1 MKTSSILIISIAVG
15 ILFLGTISCTS
26 KKDKTTTEK
35 QNVNQAVPVKTARVN
50 RQSVAKTI
58 EYTASLIPFKEVYL
72 APATPGKI
80 KKINVEIGDHVSKG
94 QIIAAMNPTNLESAR
109 LNLINLETNF
119 KRLVTLKKT
128 NTIADQQYDQVK
140 TAYDAAKVSYQFL
153 LDNTEIKAPFD
164 GIISSKYFE
173 DGENFSGAPNTQAG
187 KSAIVTIVQIK
198 QLKALVG
205 LSATYFPETKKGMKV
220 DIISNIYPSDIFK
233 GEIYNIYPTID
244 NLTKTFTVEVK
255 INNPDLKLR
264 PGMFAKMQ
272 LIMGK
277 GDAILVPMIALI
289 KQTGTDDMYL
299 FVNENNIAVKKP
311 VKTGRIF
318 DDQTEIVEGIKV
330 GDEIVVSGQN
340 KLQNQTPITIIK
352 SVRL

>member
-26 KKDKTTTEK
+26 KKDETTTEK
-35 QNVNQAVPVKTARVN
+35 QDVKQAVPVKTVRVN
-50 RQSVAKTI
+50 RQFVAKTI
-58 EYTASLIPFKEVYL
+58 EYTASLIPFEEVYL

-94 QIIAAMNPTNLESAR
+94 QIVAAMDPTNLELAR

-119 KRLVTLKKT
+119 KRLDTLKKT
-128 NTIADQQYDQVK
+128 NTIADQQYDEIK
-140 TAYDAAKVSYQFL
+140 TAYEAAKVSYQFL
-153 LDNTEIKAPFD
+153 LDNTEIKVPFD
-164 GIISSKYFE
+164 GIISGKYFE
-173 DGENFSGAPNTQAG
+173 DGENFSGASNTQAG

-198 QLKALVG
+198 HLKALIG
-205 LSATYFPETKKGMKV
+205 LPASYFPKMKQGV
-220 DIISNIYPSDIFK
+220 KVKISSDIYPGKTFD
-233 GEIYNIYPTID
+233 GEVYNIYPTID
-244 NLTKTFTVEVK
+244 NATKTFTIEVK

-272 LIMGK
+272 LNMGK
-277 GDAILVPMIALI
+277 GDAIFVPMIALI

-311 VKTGRIF
+311 VKTGRII
-318 DDQTEIVEGIKV
+318 DDKTEIVEGIKV
-330 GDEIVVSGQN
+330 GDEIVVLGQN
-340 KLQNQTPITIIK
+340 KLENQTPITIVK
-352 SVRL
+352 

>member
-1 MKTSSILIISIAVG
+1 MKTNSILIISIAVG
-15 ILFLGTISCTS
+15 IFFLGTISCTS
-26 KKDKTTTEK
+26 EKDKTTTEK
-35 QNVNQAVPVKTARVN
+35 QNVNKSVPVKTAIVN

-58 EYTASLIPFKEVYL
+58 DYTASLIPFKEVYL

-94 QIIAAMNPTNLESAR
+94 QIIAAMDPTNLESAR

-119 KRLVTLKKT
+119 KRLETLKKT

-140 TAYDAAKVSYQFL
+140 TAYDAAKVGYQFL
-153 LDNTEIKAPFD
+153 LDNTQIKAPFD
-164 GIISSKYFE
+164 GVISGKYFE

-205 LSATYFPETKKGMKV
+205 LSAIYFPETKKGMKV
-220 DIISNIYPSDIFK
+220 NVNSNIYPDKTFE

-244 NLTKTFTVEVK
+244 NATKTFTVEVK
-255 INNPDLKLR
+255 INNSDLELR

-311 VKTGRIF
+311 VKQVVF
-318 DDQTEIVEGIKV
+318 LMIK
-330 GDEIVVSGQN
+330 
-340 KLQNQTPITIIK
+340 L
-352 SVRL
+352 RL

>member
-1 MKTSSILIISIAVG
+1 MKTSRILIISIVAG
-15 ILFLGTISCTS
+15 ILAIGTSCTS
-26 KKDKTTTEK
+26 KKDETTAEK
-35 QNVNQAVPVKTARVN
+35 QDVKKAVPVKTATVN

-58 EYTASLIPFKEVYL
+58 EYTASLIPFEEVYL

-80 KKINVEIGDHVSKG
+80 KKIYVEIGDYVSKG
-94 QIIAAMNPTNLESAR
+94 QIVAVMDPTNLESAR

-119 KRLVTLKKT
+119 KRLDTLKKT
-128 NTIADQQYDQVK
+128 NTIADQQYDEVK
-140 TAYDAAKVSYQFL
+140 TAYDAAKVNYQFL

-164 GIISSKYFE
+164 GIISGKYFE

-205 LSATYFPETKKGMKV
+205 LSATYFPETKEGMKV
-220 DIISNIYPSDIFK
+220 NIISNIYPDEIFK

-244 NLTKTFTVEVK
+244 NATKTFTVEVK
-255 INNPDLKLR
+255 INNSDLKLR
-264 PGMFAKMQ
+264 PGMFAKVQ
-272 LIMGK
+272 LDMGE

-311 VKTGRIF
+311 VKTGHII
-318 DDQTEIVEGIKV
+318 DDKTEIVGGIKV
-330 GDEIVVSGQN
+330 GDEIIVSGQN
-340 KLQNQTPITIIK
+340 KLENQTPITIIK
-352 SVRL
+352 